1 MRSLLITIFTL
12 TLLLNFFVTPVLGQT
27 PCKSD
32 GTNVCLLQPD
42 VLGTGGRP
50 TETSLGNYLS
60 LLFKT
65 LIGLAGGISAL
76 IIVVSGLQY
85 MLSEVPGVKTSAK
98 GHIQEALTGLV
109 LALAAYLIL
118 YTISP
123 DLTKLDL
130 NLTQIKDL
138 PKTTTP

>member
-1 MRSLLITIFTL
+1 MRFLIITIFTL
-12 TLLLNFFVTPVLGQT
+12 TLFFSFSNTLVLAET
-27 PCKSD
+27 PCVRSEN
-32 GTNVCLLQPD
+32 GVCLLQPD
-42 VLGTGGRP
+42 IIGKNPNSQEV
-50 TETSLGNYLS
+50 SLGNYLS

-123 DLTKLDL
+123 DLTSL
-130 NLTQIKDL
+130 NLNL
-138 PKTTTP
+138 P

>member
-1 MRSLLITIFTL
+1 MRFLIITIFTL
-12 TLLLNFFVTPVLGQT
+12 TLFFSFSNTFVLAET

-50 TETSLGNYLS
+50 TENSLGNYLS

-76 IIVVSGLQY
+76 IIVVEGLRYTISG
-85 MLSEVPGVKTSAK
+85 EPGTKTLTK
-98 GHIQEALTGLV
+98 GRIQEALTGLV

-123 DLTKLDL
+123 DLTSL
-130 NLTQIKDL
+130 NLNL
-138 PKTTTP
+138 P

>member
-1 MRSLLITIFTL
+1 MRSE
-12 TLLLNFFVTPVLGQT
+12 NW
-27 PCKSD
+27 D
-32 GTNVCLLQPD
+32 CLLQPD
-42 VLGTGGRP
+42 IIGKNHKSQDV
-50 TETSLGNYLS
+50 SLGNYLS

-109 LALAAYLIL
+109 LALASYLIL

-123 DLTKLDL
+123 DLSSL
-130 NLTQIKDL
+130 NLNL
-138 PKTTTP
+138 PWARDF

>member
-1 MRSLLITIFTL
+1 MRNLFITIFTL
-12 TLLLNFFVTPVLGQT
+12 ALLFNFSVNLVSAEPDPNRVY
-27 PCKSD
+27 
-32 GTNVCLLQPD
+32 LLQPD
-42 VLGTGGRP
+42 IIQLPEGSQDSG
-50 TETSLGNYLS
+50 LGNYLS

-98 GHIQEALTGLV
+98 GRIQEALTGLV

-118 YTISP
+118 YTINP
-123 DLTKLDL
+123 DLTNLDL
-130 NLTQIKDL
+130 KL
-138 PKTTTP
+138 PKLP